1 MVGQFDLAEGKRH
14 NNACMDGSLFELLI
28 YTVQVQFTLLILY
41 IYRSCCKFVQI
52 IISMHGGE
60 AHADKCI
67 CTIVLYIFEFMLIHT
82 QIPYAVQ
89 VVKYS

>member
-1 MVGQFDLAEGKRH
+1 MHGYVSL
-14 NNACMDGSLFELLI
+14 GSFNL
-28 YTVQVQFTLLILY
+28 YTVQFTLFILY
-41 IYRSCCKFVQI
+41 IYRIDHAVNLYRFI
-52 IISMHGGE
+52 LSMHGGE